1 MSTSFGVTP
10 LHIAV
15 RVQARRAWRLQPSDI
30 LIGRPAGPAD
40 DSFDPVRH
48 QRLDSTAHKVNPEA
62 AGLVLLAL
70 ALLFDAICWGLLK
83 SRFHDENWTA
93 GRTE

>member
-15 RVQARRAWRLQPSDI
+15 RVQARRAWRLQPSEI
-30 LIGRPAGPAD
+30 LIGRPAGPPTTA
-40 DSFDPVRH
+40 SI
-48 QRLDSTAHKVNPEA
+48 QSGTSAWTATAHKANPEA

-70 ALLFDAICWGLLK
+70 ALLFDAICWGL
-83 SRFHDENWTA
+83 
-93 GRTE
+93 

>member
-1 MSTSFGVTP
+1 MSTSSGVTP

-15 RVQARRAWRLQPSDI
+15 RVQASRAWRLQPSEI

-48 QRLDSTAHKVNPEA
+48 QRLDSHRAQKTNPEA

-70 ALLFDAICWGLLK
+70 ALLFDATCWGL
-83 SRFHDENWTA
+83 
-93 GRTE
+93 